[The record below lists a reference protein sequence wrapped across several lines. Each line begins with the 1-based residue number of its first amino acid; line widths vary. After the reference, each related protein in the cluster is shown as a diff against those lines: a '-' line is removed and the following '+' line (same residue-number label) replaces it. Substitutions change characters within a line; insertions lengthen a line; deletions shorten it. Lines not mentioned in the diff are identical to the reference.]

1 MYQIMVALLSGLE
14 PTQFGLKLS
23 EFGLLSLAGFTL
35 SLYPSKSFLVW
46 DNCLSN
52 RLNCSAR
59 VSQFAGSTRVGHE
72 TGQESSD
79 SLILKASFTSA
90 WARSLRDT

>member
-35 SLYPSKSFLVW
+35 SLYPSKSFLG
-46 DNCLSN
+46 L
-52 RLNCSAR
+52 
-59 VSQFAGSTRVGHE
+59 
-72 TGQESSD
+72 GQ
-79 SLILKASFTSA
+79 LLVQPAQ
-90 WARSLRDT
+90 L